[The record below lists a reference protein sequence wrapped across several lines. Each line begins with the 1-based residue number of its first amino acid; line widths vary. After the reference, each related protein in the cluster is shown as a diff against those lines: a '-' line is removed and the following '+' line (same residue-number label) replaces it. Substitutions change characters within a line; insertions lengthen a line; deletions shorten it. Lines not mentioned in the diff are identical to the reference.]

1 MKRDLNSTRNIKVFT
16 DLNLSLV
23 SFKLLRLLKRH
34 RSHDNVN
41 MADRIHFFYYYFI
54 NAKVPKIK
62 VKKITLCTNR

>member
-16 DLNLSLV
+16 DLILSLV

-41 MADRIHFFYYYFI
+41 MADRIHAQRDLAVEY
-54 NAKVPKIK
+54 VL
-62 VKKITLCTNR
+62 V